1 MSKSNK
7 TEVEHY
13 DNLNSL
19 TTANLHLP
27 QSTVNHLMTVDD
39 ASYDEWIMI

>member
-13 DNLNSL
+13 DNFNSL
-19 TTANLHLP
+19 TTANLHLR
-27 QSTVNHLMTVDD
+27 QYLF
-39 ASYDEWIMI
+39 YDSQQ